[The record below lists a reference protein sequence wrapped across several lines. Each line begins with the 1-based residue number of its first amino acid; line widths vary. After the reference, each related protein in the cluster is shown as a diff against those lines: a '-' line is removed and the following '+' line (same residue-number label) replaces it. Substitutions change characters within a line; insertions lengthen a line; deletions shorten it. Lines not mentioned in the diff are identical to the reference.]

1 MKWRTQVICSAH
13 VYFLDKTG
21 AKLKKFT
28 LTDLVYNRN
37 TKEDGTIR
45 RIYETNGVAMYEVAV
60 PQNRDSWTG
69 GYYISDW
76 AEDVL
81 QLSTNEPLKSSRA
94 IHAYKAY

>member
-1 MKWRTQVICSAH
+1 MKEK
-13 VYFLDKTG
+13 F
-21 AKLKKFT
+21 KLKDF
-28 LTDLVYNRN
+28 VYNRN

-45 RIYETNGVAMYEVAV
+45 KIYETNGVAMYEVAV

-81 QLSTNEPLKSSRA
+81 QLSNNEPLKAPRA
-94 IHAYKAY
+94 VHAFRAY

>member
-1 MKWRTQVICSAH
+1 MKEK
-13 VYFLDKTG
+13 F
-21 AKLKKFT
+21 KLK
-28 LTDLVYNRN
+28 DLVYNRN

-45 RIYETNGVAMYEVAV
+45 QIYETNGVAMYEVAV

-81 QLSTNEPLKSSRA
+81 QLSTNETLKVSTAKAVHAFRA
-94 IHAYKAY
+94 Y

>member
-1 MKWRTQVICSAH
+1 MTWNFQ
-13 VYFLDKTG
+13 LG
-21 AKLKKFT
+21 
-28 LTDLVYNRN
+28 DLVYNRN
-37 TKEDGTIR
+37 TKEDGAIR
-45 RIYETNGVAMYEVAV
+45 RIYETSGVAMYEVAV

-94 IHAYKAY
+94 IHTFKAY